1 MNRLLTYGQKQ
12 DPEPVDA
19 FPDPVVP
26 VEDPKEDLEYD
37 LAITLP
43 PSLRSKGQ
51 HLYQKLKGTL
61 Q

>member
-1 MNRLLTYGQKQ
+1 MIKSKTPK
-12 DPEPVDA
+12 PVNP

-26 VEDPKEDLEYD
+26 VEDPKENLEYD

-43 PSLRSKGQ
+43 PSLKSKGQ

>member
-1 MNRLLTYGQKQ
+1 M
-12 DPEPVDA
+12 
-19 FPDPVVP
+19 
-26 VEDPKEDLEYD
+26 EDLKEDLEDD

-61 Q
+61 QWNDKGEILTVDKSYKRLTFQRGY

>member
-1 MNRLLTYGQKQ
+1 MTRLLTYDQKQ
-12 DPEPVDA
+12 DPKPVDP
-19 FPDPVVP
+19 FPDPVVSM
-26 VEDPKEDLEYD
+26 EDPKEDLEDD

-43 PSLRSKGQ
+43 HSLRSKDH

>member
-1 MNRLLTYGQKQ
+1 MELV
-12 DPEPVDA
+12 DP

-26 VEDPKEDLEYD
+26 VEDPKEDLEDD

-51 HLYQKLKGTL
+51 HMYQKLKGTV